1 MAGKRALLHR
11 SVSIC
16 SGSNGGSPRARQA
29 KRRACGPCRPT
40 SPRLDPLDFAG
51 AIGEDGILIGSPP
64 CPTYS
69 AAGNGAGKH
78 DLQHVIACTRELA
91 EGSDTRVDHLARCED
106 GRSLLVVEPLRWA
119 LALRPRAVVLEQVP
133 SVLPYWRIVGEAL
146 GALGYSW
153 WAGKL
158 EAERFGV
165 PQTRERAILIAR
177 RDGVAAHPPEPTHH
191 RYMPNEPRPEASE
204 GLFGGLLPW
213 VSMEEALG
221 WANGQ
226 ENAATRGTGEPA
238 PTITADGHDTANRVW
253 TMATNHD
260 RPARKEA
267 GAGNRPRPADEPA
280 ATIDTTTR
288 QASWAWAQ
296 RPAPTVT
303 GGGTASGGAEP
314 FSSSRAS
321 LERMREDWYR
331 ERPATTVNGD
341 PRISAPGR
349 HDPER
354 SGSQQEGAIRV
365 TVEEAAILQ
374 SFPLEWPF
382 QGSRTAQFTQ
392 VGNAVPP
399 LLGEAILRT
408 LIV

>member
-1 MAGKRALLHR
+1 VSDGIDLFSGARGWEARAASSLGLDLLGIEWWEPACATSEAAGLRTLQADIAALD
-11 SVSIC
+11 
-16 SGSNGGSPRARQA
+16 Q
-29 KRRACGPCRPT
+29 
-40 SPRLDPLDFAG
+40 LDFAG
-51 AIGEDGILIGSPP
+51 EIGEDGILIGSPP

-69 AAGNGAGKH
+69 AAGNGAGKQ

-91 EGSDTRVDHLARCED
+91 EGRDTRAEHLARCED

-119 LALRPRAVVLEQVP
+119 LALRPRVVVLEQVP
-133 SVLPYWRIVGEAL
+133 SVLPYWRIVGEVL
-146 GALGYSW
+146 NGLGYSW

-191 RYMPNEPRPEASE
+191 RYVPNELRPVASE

-221 WANGQ
+221 WNGYLHTNCDQRADGSRQTRSTMALTSKSGGQWQMRANAQ
-226 ENAATRGTGEPA
+226 ENAATRGTDQPA
-238 PTITADGHDTANRVW
+238 PTITGGHDTGGG
-253 TMATNHD
+253 
-260 RPARKEA
+260 K
-267 GAGNRPRPADEPA
+267 
-280 ATIDTTTR
+280 
-288 QASWAWAQ
+288 WAWI
-296 RPAPTVT
+296 T
-303 GGGTASGGAEP
+303 
-314 FSSSRAS
+314 
-321 LERMREDWYR
+321 
-331 ERPATTVNGD
+331 ERPATTVTGD

-349 HDPER
+349 DDPER

-374 SFPLEWPF
+374 SFPLGWPF

-399 LLGEAILRT
+399 LLGEAIMRT